1 MTTNNIQVFSNSQ
14 FGEIRTIIAN
24 DGEPRFCLTDLCAA
38 LSLNPNKV
46 SQRLKDDL
54 LSKYPISDNLGRT
67 QQANFVN
74 EDGLY
79 DTIFESR
86 KKEAR
91 MFRKWVTSEVL
102 PSIRKTGG
110 YMVSKA
116 DDTPEEIMAR
126 ALQIAQST
134 LDRQKKRL
142 AEQDLTIERQGHTIQ
157 EQSQQ
162 LQAAAPKVSYYDD
175 TLMSTNTMTMTQV
188 ANSVGMSVHSLTNKL
203 LKAGIIYRQ
212 SGQLLLKVPFCN
224 CGLHKTRTN
233 TYTHS
238 DGTIGTSIYTV
249 WTQKGVRF
257 INALCSNGFNV
268 KAAVAVMKREA
279 APVVQAAPVVATC

>member
-1 MTTNNIQVFSNSQ
+1 MATNDIQVFSNSQ
-14 FGEIRTIIAN
+14 FGEIRVSVNENNT
-24 DGEPRFCLTDLCAA
+24 PMFCLADVCKA
-38 LSLNPNKV
+38 LGLQNPAMVKTRLDNKGI
-46 SQRLKDDL
+46 SSIYTLTQKGEQAL
-54 LSKYPISDNLGRT
+54 LYINEPNLYRCVFQSK
-67 QQANFVN
+67 
-74 EDGLY
+74 
-79 DTIFESR
+79 
-86 KKEAR
+86 KKEAAK
-91 MFRKWVTSEVL
+91 FQDWVFSEVL

-110 YMVSKA
+110 YMVSKD

-126 ALQIAQST
+126 ALQIAQNT

-212 SGQLLLKVPFCN
+212 SGQLLLRVPYCN

-233 TYTHS
+233 TFTHS

-268 KAAVAVMKREA
+268 KAAVAVMRRETT
-279 APVVQAAPVVATC
+279 PVVATC

>member
-1 MTTNNIQVFSNSQ
+1 VL
-14 FGEIRTIIAN
+14 E
-24 DGEPRFCLTDLCAA
+24 
-38 LSLNPNKV
+38 LNPNKV

-54 LSKYPISDNLGRT
+54 LSKYPITDNLGRT

-79 DTIFESR
+79 DAIFDSR

-110 YMVSKA
+110 YMVSK
-116 DDTPEEIMAR
+116 DEDTPEEIMAR

-188 ANSVGMSVHSLTNKL
+188 ANSIGMSVHSLTNKL

-212 SGQLLLKVPFCN
+212 SGQLLLRVPYCN

-233 TYTHS
+233 TFTHS
-238 DGTIGTSIYTV
+238 DGRIGTSIYTV

-268 KAAVAVMKREA
+268 KAAVAVMRRETT
-279 APVVQAAPVVATC
+279 PVAATC

>member
-1 MTTNNIQVFSNSQ
+1 MATNDIQVFSNSQ
-14 FGEIRTIIAN
+14 FGEIRVSVNENNT
-24 DGEPRFCLTDLCAA
+24 PMFCLADVCRVLGLRNTSQA
-38 LSLNPNKV
+38 K
-46 SQRLKDDL
+46 QRLSEGGITTIYTPTQSGEQMMLYIDEPNL
-54 LSKYPISDNLGRT
+54 YRCVFQSK
-67 QQANFVN
+67 
-74 EDGLY
+74 
-79 DTIFESR
+79 
-86 KKEAR
+86 KKEAAK
-91 MFRKWVTSEVL
+91 FQDWVFSEVL

-110 YMVSKA
+110 YIVSK
-116 DDTPEEIMAR
+116 DEDTPEEIMAR

-188 ANSVGMSVHSLTNKL
+188 ANSIGMSVHALTGKL
-203 LKAGIIYRQ
+203 IKAGIIYRQ
-212 SGQLLLKVPFCN
+212 SGQLLLRVPYCN

-233 TYTHS
+233 TFTHS

-268 KAAVAVMKREA
+268 KAAVAVMRHETT
-279 APVVQAAPVVATC
+279 PVVATC

>member
-1 MTTNNIQVFSNSQ
+1 MTQDIQVFSNSQ
-14 FGEIRTIIAN
+14 FGEIRVSINENNT
-24 DGEPRFCLTDLCAA
+24 PMFCLADVCKA
-38 LSLNPNKV
+38 LGLQNPAMVKTRLDEKGISSIYTLTQKGEQSLLYINEPNLYRCV
-46 SQRLKDDL
+46 FQ
-54 LSKYPISDNLGRT
+54 SK
-67 QQANFVN
+67 
-74 EDGLY
+74 
-79 DTIFESR
+79 
-86 KKEAR
+86 KKEAAK
-91 MFRKWVTSEVL
+91 FQDWVFDEVL

-110 YMVSKA
+110 YMVSK
-116 DDTPEEIMAR
+116 DEDTPEEIMAR
-126 ALQIAQST
+126 ALQIAQDT

-188 ANSVGMSVHSLTNKL
+188 ANSVGMSVHALTNKL

-212 SGQLLLKVPFCN
+212 SGQLLLRVPYCN

-233 TYTHS
+233 TFTHS

-268 KAAVAVMKREA
+268 KTAVAVMRRETT
-279 APVVQAAPVVATC
+279 PVVATC

>member
-1 MTTNNIQVFSNSQ
+1 MATNDIQVFSNSQ
-14 FGEIRTIIAN
+14 FGEIRVSVNENNT
-24 DGEPRFCLTDLCAA
+24 PMFCLADVCKA
-38 LSLNPNKV
+38 LGLQNPAMVKTRLDNKGI
-46 SQRLKDDL
+46 SSIYTLTQKGEQAL
-54 LSKYPISDNLGRT
+54 LYINEPNLYRCVFQSK
-67 QQANFVN
+67 
-74 EDGLY
+74 
-79 DTIFESR
+79 
-86 KKEAR
+86 KKEAAK
-91 MFRKWVTSEVL
+91 FQDWVFSEVL

-110 YMVSKA
+110 YMVSK
-116 DDTPEEIMAR
+116 DEDTPEEIMAR

-188 ANSVGMSVHSLTNKL
+188 ANSIGMSVHSLTNKL

-212 SGQLLLKVPFCN
+212 SGQLLLRVPYCN
-224 CGLHKTRTN
+224 CGLRKTRTN
-233 TYTHS
+233 TFTHS

-268 KAAVAVMKREA
+268 KAAVSVMRRET
-279 APVVQAAPVVATC
+279 APIVATC

>member
-1 MTTNNIQVFSNSQ
+1 MATNDIQVFSNSQ

-24 DGEPRFCLTDLCAA
+24 DGEPRFCLADVCRVLDLQAA
-38 LSLNPNKV
+38 AV
-46 SQRLKDDL
+46 SRR
-54 LSKYPISDNLGRT
+54 LSKGVISSHTLATSGGT
-67 QQANFVN
+67 QNMNFVN

-79 DTIFESR
+79 DAIFDSR

-110 YMVSKA
+110 YIVSK
-116 DDTPEEIMAR
+116 DEDTPEEIMAR

-188 ANSVGMSVHSLTNKL
+188 ANSIGMSVHALTGKL
-203 LKAGIIYRQ
+203 IKAGIIYRQ
-212 SGQLLLKVPFCN
+212 SGQLLLRVPYCN

-233 TYTHS
+233 TFTHS
-238 DGTIGTSIYTV
+238 NGTIGTSIYTV

-268 KAAVAVMKREA
+268 KAAVAVMRRET
-279 APVVQAAPVVATC
+279 APVVATC

>member
-14 FGEIRTIIAN
+14 FGEIRVSINENNT
-24 DGEPRFCLTDLCAA
+24 PMFCLADVCRA
-38 LSLNPNKV
+38 LQLQNPSKVKSRLNEKGLTTSYTLTQKGEQLMLYIDEPNLYRCV
-46 SQRLKDDL
+46 FQ
-54 LSKYPISDNLGRT
+54 SK
-67 QQANFVN
+67 
-74 EDGLY
+74 
-79 DTIFESR
+79 
-86 KKEAR
+86 KKEAAK
-91 MFRKWVTSEVL
+91 FQDWVFDEVL
-102 PSIRKTGG
+102 PSIRKNGG

-126 ALQIAQST
+126 ALQIAQNT

-142 AEQDLTIERQGHTIQ
+142 AEQDLTIERQGYTIQ

-188 ANSVGMSVHSLTNKL
+188 ANSVGMSVHVLTNKL
-203 LKAGIIYRQ
+203 IKAGIIYRQ
-212 SGQLLLKVPFCN
+212 SGQLLLRVPYCN

-268 KAAVAVMKREA
+268 KAAVAVMRREA

>member
-1 MTTNNIQVFSNSQ
+1 MATNDIQVFSNSQ
-14 FGEIRTIIAN
+14 FGEIRVSINENNT
-24 DGEPRFCLTDLCAA
+24 PMFCLADVCRA
-38 LSLNPNKV
+38 LQLQNPSKVKTRLNEKGLTTSYTLTQKGEQLMLYIDEPNLYRCV
-46 SQRLKDDL
+46 FQ
-54 LSKYPISDNLGRT
+54 SK
-67 QQANFVN
+67 
-74 EDGLY
+74 
-79 DTIFESR
+79 
-86 KKEAR
+86 KKEAAK
-91 MFRKWVTSEVL
+91 FQDWVFSEVL

-110 YMVSKA
+110 YMVSK
-116 DDTPEEIMAR
+116 DEDTPEEIMAR

-188 ANSVGMSVHSLTNKL
+188 ANSIGMSVHSLTNKL

-212 SGQLLLKVPFCN
+212 SGQLLLRVPYCN

-233 TYTHS
+233 TFTHS

-268 KAAVAVMKREA
+268 KAAVAVMRRETT
-279 APVVQAAPVVATC
+279 PVAATC

>member
-1 MTTNNIQVFSNSQ
+1 MATNDIQVFSNSQ

-24 DGEPRFCLTDLCAA
+24 DGEPRFCLVDLCKA
-38 LSLNPNKV
+38 LALNPDKV
-46 SQRLKDDL
+46 SQRLDKGL
-54 LSKYPISDNLGRT
+54 LSKYPLATGGGIQNM
-67 QQANFVN
+67 NFVN

-79 DTIFESR
+79 DAIFDSR

-116 DDTPEEIMAR
+116 EDTPEEIMAR

-142 AEQDLTIERQGHTIQ
+142 AEQDLTIERQDHTIQ

-188 ANSVGMSVHSLTNKL
+188 ANSIGMSVHSLTNKL

-212 SGQLLLKVPFCN
+212 SGQLLLRVPYCN

-233 TYTHS
+233 TFTHS
-238 DGTIGTSIYTV
+238 NGTIGTSIYTV

-268 KAAVAVMKREA
+268 KTAVAVMRRETT
-279 APVVQAAPVVATC
+279 PVVATC

>member
-1 MTTNNIQVFSNSQ
+1 MATNDIQVFSNSQ

-24 DGEPRFCLTDLCAA
+24 DGEPRFCLADVCRVLDLQAA
-38 LSLNPNKV
+38 AV
-46 SQRLKDDL
+46 SRR
-54 LSKYPISDNLGRT
+54 LSKGVISSHTLSTSGGIQNM
-67 QQANFVN
+67 NFVN

-79 DTIFESR
+79 DAIFDSR

-110 YMVSKA
+110 YMVSK
-116 DDTPEEIMAR
+116 DEDTPEEIMAR
-126 ALQIAQST
+126 ALQIAQNT
-134 LDRQKKRL
+134 LGRQKKRL

-188 ANSVGMSVHSLTNKL
+188 ANSVGMSVHALTNKL

-212 SGQLLLKVPFCN
+212 SGQLLLRVPYCN

-268 KAAVAVMKREA
+268 KAAVAVMRRETT
-279 APVVQAAPVVATC
+279 PVAATC

>member
-1 MTTNNIQVFSNSQ
+1 MATNDIQVFSNSQ
-14 FGEIRTIIAN
+14 FGEIRVSVNENNT
-24 DGEPRFCLTDLCAA
+24 PMFCLADVCKA
-38 LSLNPNKV
+38 LGLQNPAMVKTRLDNKGI
-46 SQRLKDDL
+46 SSIYTLTQKGEQAL
-54 LSKYPISDNLGRT
+54 LYINEPNLYRCVFQSK
-67 QQANFVN
+67 
-74 EDGLY
+74 
-79 DTIFESR
+79 
-86 KKEAR
+86 KKEAAK
-91 MFRKWVTSEVL
+91 FQDWVFSEVL

-110 YMVSKA
+110 YMVSK
-116 DDTPEEIMAR
+116 DEDTPEEIMAR

-188 ANSVGMSVHSLTNKL
+188 ANSIGMSVHSLTNKL

-212 SGQLLLKVPFCN
+212 SGQLLLRVPYCN

-233 TYTHS
+233 TFTHS

-268 KAAVAVMKREA
+268 KAAVSVMRRET
-279 APVVQAAPVVATC
+279 APIVATC

>member
-1 MTTNNIQVFSNSQ
+1 MATNDIQVFSNSQ

-24 DGEPRFCLTDLCAA
+24 DGEPRFCLADVCKILDL
-38 LSLNPNKV
+38 SVKGIG
-46 SQRLKDDL
+46 QRLPKGVI
-54 LSKYPISDNLGRT
+54 SNYPLATSGGIQNM
-67 QQANFVN
+67 NFVN

-79 DTIFESR
+79 DAIFDSR

-110 YMVSKA
+110 YMVSK
-116 DDTPEEIMAR
+116 DEDTPEEIMAR
-126 ALQIAQST
+126 ALQIAQNT

-188 ANSVGMSVHSLTNKL
+188 ANSIGMSVHSLTNKL

-212 SGQLLLKVPFCN
+212 SGQLLLRVPYCN

-268 KAAVAVMKREA
+268 KTAVAVMRRETT
-279 APVVQAAPVVATC
+279 PVVAIC